1 VSTSD
6 GADREL
12 AGGVEY
18 VWQTIPRLPSSAS
31 LRRAEVILDT
41 REVFPTRLYL
51 NRTLTVG
58 LPSTPHE
65 EQLAHAACGFHDFRP
80 YGASKSKVYTW
91 WLRAKPGAGEPEDI
105 LRRRSGEA
113 VAAIRYLD
121 AAGHIARHDPARVLR
136 EVAAKRKIVAWH
148 SSQHNVGGT
157 VWDPA
162 AQFCSTCG
170 DQCTHVGEARCEA
183 CGYDDGCPT
192 VLLLAS
198 VYDDHPDYEQ
208 AWRME

>member
-1 VSTSD
+1 VERMTIVEFLNARLRDDEAYALEAAKEFGPDWIEIWSGQIDLSANLPERQPPDNRPWDAHVQTNDSRVS
-6 GADREL
+6 
-12 AGGVEY
+12 
-18 VWQTIPRLPSSAS
+18 
-31 LRRAEVILDT
+31 
-41 REVFPTRLYL
+41 
-51 NRTLTVG
+51 
-58 LPSTPHE
+58 
-65 EQLAHAACGFHDFRP
+65 
-80 YGASKSKVYTW
+80 
-91 WLRAKPGAGEPEDI
+91 
-105 LRRRSGEA
+105 
-113 VAAIRYLD
+113 RYMV
-121 AAGHIARHDPARVLR
+121 RHDPARVLR

-198 VYDDHPDYEQ
+198 VYDGHPDYEQ
-208 AWRME
+208 AWRVDG